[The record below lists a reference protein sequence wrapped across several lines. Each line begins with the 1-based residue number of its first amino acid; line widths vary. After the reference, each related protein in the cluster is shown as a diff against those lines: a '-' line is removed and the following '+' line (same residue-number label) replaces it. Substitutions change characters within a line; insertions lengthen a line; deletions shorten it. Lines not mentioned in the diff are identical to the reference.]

1 MKIKLPKKHMLLLPY
16 EGDKGIGLTKS
27 LKRNLNKHLQV
38 TFTGKKLSTQFTVK
52 DRTKFENNMMLF
64 ILVNIH
70 NRIVLIIILVNLL
83 GESLS
88 EL

>member
-1 MKIKLPKKHMLLLPY
+1 MLLLPY

-38 TFTGKKLSTQFTVK
+38 TFTGKKLSIQFNVK

-64 ILVNIH
+64 ILVNVH

>member
-1 MKIKLPKKHMLLLPY
+1 MKIKLPKKHMLLPPY
-16 EGDKGIGLTKS
+16 EGDKGIGLNKS

-38 TFTGKKLSTQFTVK
+38 TFTGKKLSIQFNVK
-52 DRTKFENNMMLF
+52 DRTKFENMMLF
-64 ILVNIH
+64 ILVNVH

-83 GESLS
+83 GESPS